1 MHAMTPPG
9 GGTREPH
16 TRLWGLL
23 VFVAAAA
30 AFAQTVVYDFTFD
43 DIGIIKNRELFH
55 TLARWR
61 EILVAPWWA
70 SALYRPLTALT
81 IAANWTLG
89 AGDPRVFHVTNVLL
103 HATASVLVFL
113 LARRFLTPAGAV
125 AAGLLFAV
133 HPVHVEAVANVVG
146 RAEVLA
152 TLFAVAA
159 VLAYLGDNRLAAE
172 GDRDS
177 WRRYATTFGTLGAM
191 LLALA
196 SKESAFALPG
206 LFLLADWMASRGRGT
221 RVGDEVRRHALLWLA
236 SVVLAVGWL
245 VWRAAVVRDLTG
257 TEVAP
262 GLETLGMAGRGMV
275 MLPLV
280 AHYVRLL
287 FFPLKLS
294 ADYSPDFVR
303 VSPMLTPSGALGIA
317 VLLALLA
324 LAVVAARRAPVVT
337 FGLGWIAATVFI
349 VANVIVPT
357 GVLLAER
364 ILYLPSVGAVLVL
377 GWGLEAVRAR
387 APRAATIAFT
397 LLFTAAGL
405 RAVTRNPV
413 WRNNDVFFPT
423 LIKDAPGSYRAEWTE
438 AMLAVERGDSLE
450 GERRLRRAIL
460 IEPLTAPVWRD
471 LGRLLFRRGRHAQAA
486 TSFWTAWRL
495 DPSGG
500 TLDAQ
505 RAVQNYLLAGQI
517 DTAEA
522 RLAQADSA
530 APDDP
535 ELLIAAS
542 DIALARG
549 RPLRAMTLRRQVAWR
564 LPDRPRYWAL
574 TAGAALRAGDCAEV
588 ARSLA
593 RVRALRPG
601 YLDLPQLEAEARAGH
616 CIP

>member
-1 MHAMTPPG
+1 VHPVTPPAG
-9 GGTREPH
+9 GAREPAV
-16 TRLWGLL
+16 RLWGLL
-23 VFVAAAA
+23 VFVVALA

-43 DIGIIKNRELFH
+43 DVGIIKNRELFH
-55 TLARWR
+55 GVSRWR

-70 SALYRPLTALT
+70 SALYRPFTALT
-81 IAANWTLG
+81 IAANWSLG

-113 LARRFLTPAGAV
+113 LARRLLAPAAAV
-125 AAGLLFAV
+125 GAGLLFAV

-172 GDRDS
+172 GDRGS

-206 LFLLADWMASRGRGT
+206 LFLLGDWIVSRRRGT
-221 RVGDEVRRHALLWLA
+221 RLGDEVQRHALLWLG

-262 GLETLGMAGRGMV
+262 GLEGLGMGGRTTV
-275 MLPLV
+275 MLPVVL
-280 AHYVRLL
+280 HYVRLL
-287 FFPLKLS
+287 FFPVKLS
-294 ADYSPDFVR
+294 ADYSPDFIR
-303 VSPMLTPSGALGIA
+303 ASGAPTPAGALGGA
-317 VLLALLA
+317 LMLALLA
-324 LAVVAARRAPVVT
+324 VAVVAARRAPVVT
-337 FGLGWIAATVFI
+337 FGFGWIAATVFI
-349 VANVIVPT
+349 VANIIVPT

-364 ILYLPSVGAVLVL
+364 TLYLPSVGAVLVL
-377 GWGLEAVRAR
+377 GWGLEAARAR
-387 APRAATIAFT
+387 APRAAFAAFAA
-397 LLFTAAGL
+397 LLLAAAL
-405 RAVTRNPV
+405 RTVTRNPV
-413 WRNNDVFFPT
+413 WRNNDVFFPM
-423 LIKDAPGSYRAEWTE
+423 LVKDAPGSYRGEWTE
-438 AMLAVERGDSLE
+438 AMLAVERGDSAE

-460 IEPLTAPVWRD
+460 IEPLAAPVWRD
-471 LGRLLFRRGRHAQAA
+471 LGRLLYRRGRHAQAA
-486 TSFWTAWRL
+486 TAFWTAWRL
-495 DPSGG
+495 DPPGG

-517 DTAEA
+517 DSAEA
-522 RLAQADSA
+522 RLAEADSA
-530 APDDP
+530 VPGDP
-535 ELLIAAS
+535 ELMIAAS

-549 RPLRAMTLRRQVAWR
+549 KPLRAMTLRRQAAWR
-564 LPDRPRYWAL
+564 FPNRPRYWAL
-574 TAGAALRAGDCAEV
+574 TAGAALRAGDCTEV

-601 YLDLPQLEAEARAGH
+601 YLDLPQLEAEARAGR